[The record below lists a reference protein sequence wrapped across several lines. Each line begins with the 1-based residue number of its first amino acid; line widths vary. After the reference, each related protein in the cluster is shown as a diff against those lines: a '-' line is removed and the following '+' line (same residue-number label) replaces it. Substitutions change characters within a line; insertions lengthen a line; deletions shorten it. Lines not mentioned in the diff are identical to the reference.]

1 MTKEH
6 WNSVESMLEDIVS
19 ELDSFEEA
27 VPAKYHDNVRSCT
40 DAVHSLADAIYCVC
54 EEDYC
59 DSCDDR
65 DLAGYDEVL
74 ALLPPCETLSLE
86 EIQRLV
92 VHIQNWKRGL

>member
-6 WNSVESMLEDIVS
+6 WHSVESMLEDIVS

-27 VPAKYHDNVRSCT
+27 VPAKYHDNVQSCT
-40 DAVHSLADAIYCVC
+40 DAVHILADAIYGVC

-59 DSCDDR
+59 DSCDDL

-74 ALLPPCETLSLE
+74 ALLPPGETLSLE